1 MEKLS
6 NDMLCVLINLHFH
19 KNMAGLDH
27 AIYIALKE
35 LKNYRDTNLTPEQV
49 SSMKAEVEDMIKNI

>member
-6 NDMLCVLINLHFH
+6 NDMLCVLINLHSH

-35 LKNYRDTNLTPEQV
+35 LKNYRDTNLTPDQV
-49 SSMKAEVEDMIKNI
+49 SSMKTKFERMI